1 MKCEHISYEII
12 FFFFFQAEDGIRD
25 YKVTGVQTCALPISA
40 ELTHRAILYVIL
52 HHALKIKLYCI
63 CDQLDRRLVQVNAV
77 CSCDERQ
84 WMNLQ
89 AFGQCLNNANARY
102 LMALLNSAHVTPA
115 GCHQHVLLR
124 QTAQGTQLSKRV
136 AKVGSSG
143 NMFARLHRLD
153 FRPVRPK
160 RPRPTSLI

>member
-1 MKCEHISYEII
+1 
-12 FFFFFQAEDGIRD
+12 
-25 YKVTGVQTCALPISA
+25 
-40 ELTHRAILYVIL
+40 VIL

-124 QTAQGTQLSKRV
+124 QTAQGTQLYTGTPDEYQRFIGGEKTKWAEIVKR
-136 AKVGSSG
+136 ANIK
-143 NMFARLHRLD
+143 MD
-153 FRPVRPK
+153 
-160 RPRPTSLI
+160 